1 MKIVDLL
8 GGEAE
13 YYLNHTCK
21 TIDKQLI
28 HIPGPDMIDKKRKNS
43 DRNISVKITEGANI
57 KSSGSM
63 YLTDHLKEDDKYP
76 VFIDGNHALTEITN
90 TNAKNGTILLI

>member
-8 GGEAE
+8 GGQAE

-28 HIPGPDMIDKKRKNS
+28 HIPGPDMIDKALYPL
-43 DRNISVKITEGANI
+43 G
-57 KSSGSM
+57 
-63 YLTDHLKEDDKYP
+63 YLSEYS
-76 VFIDGNHALTEITN
+76 
-90 TNAKNGTILLI
+90 

>member
-8 GGEAE
+8 GGKAE

-28 HIPGPDMIDKKRKNS
+28 HIPGPDMIDKVWMNS
-43 DRNISVKITEGANI
+43 DRNIRT
-57 KSSGSM
+57 
-63 YLTDHLKEDDKYP
+63 
-76 VFIDGNHALTEITN
+76 
-90 TNAKNGTILLI
+90 

>member
-8 GGEAE
+8 GGQAE

-28 HIPGPDMIDKKRKNS
+28 HIPGPDMIDKVWMNS
-43 DRNISVKITEGANI
+43 DRNIRTLESLQALYGHGRLGIAEKIAMEKRANR
-57 KSSGSM
+57 
-63 YLTDHLKEDDKYP
+63 H
-76 VFIDGNHALTEITN
+76 H
-90 TNAKNGTILLI
+90 

>member
-8 GGEAE
+8 GGQAE

-28 HIPGPDMIDKKRKNS
+28 HIPGPDMIDKVWMNS
-43 DRNISVKITEGANI
+43 DRNIRTLESLQAVRARAWPIPGMSPSCRWIRDRTFCRSVFRPQ
-57 KSSGSM
+57 S
-63 YLTDHLKEDDKYP
+63 
-76 VFIDGNHALTEITN
+76 ALFRSRKHHK
-90 TNAKNGTILLI
+90 AGH

>member
-8 GGEAE
+8 GGQAE

-28 HIPGPDMIDKKRKNS
+28 HIPGPDMIDKVWMNS
-43 DRNISVKITEGANI
+43 DRNIRTLEVCRLYTDMDVWPIRA
-57 KSSGSM
+57 M
-63 YLTDHLKEDDKYP
+63 YPFCL
-76 VFIDGNHALTEITN
+76 
-90 TNAKNGTILLI
+90 

>member
-8 GGEAE
+8 GGQAE

-28 HIPGPDMIDKKRKNS
+28 HIIFLIR
-43 DRNISVKITEGANI
+43 
-57 KSSGSM
+57 
-63 YLTDHLKEDDKYP
+63 
-76 VFIDGNHALTEITN
+76 
-90 TNAKNGTILLI
+90 LLLCASAFFTF